1 MGGNHQ
7 NWVFHRGKTPWVF
20 QPSAGS
26 EVPQWPS
33 GQWRLRTR
41 RGQGETEVGKD
52 QNLWVPIGI
61 PYIYTYIYRHNR
73 KYRHAFDIAT
83 ITIAIFEK
91 R

>member
-61 PYIYTYIYRHNR
+61 PYIYIHIYIGIPSR
-73 KYRHAFDIAT
+73 KDLGVASLFFCWYQ
-83 ITIAIFEK
+83 K
-91 R
+91 